1 MFHVKQGW
9 ALGLQGFSQMG
20 YLSTVRRPWGLQQSA
35 DWPAIRPSVAGC
47 PFGAP
52 SLLGAT
58 TKARSGTGQAFLRHA
73 IR

>member
-20 YLSTVRRPWGLQQSA
+20 YLSTVSRPWGLQQRAAGPRSGLVLL
-35 DWPAIRPSVAGC
+35 DVPSV
-47 PFGAP
+47 PR
-52 SLLGAT
+52 LRLVAT
-58 TKARSGTGQAFLRHA
+58 TEARSGTVQAFLRQA